1 MTLQCAILLFQLRKG
16 GYISKGIFCSIFIKV
31 KEISKE
37 QPSLKVIFFTVI
49 FKPRLKNQSIY
60 VSTEITDLKKNTY
73 CICHQL
79 ELCARQK
86 YVHFLETNL
95 KITFE
100 IQAPLLSW
108 SLLRPT
114 WSFWTNLSN
123 KSGRVLIWK
132 SGSKLFSISKFN
144 EFFYQSQLW
153 TQCARTD
160 LNKRFLPKPMPTTE
174 WKGTS

>member
-1 MTLQCAILLFQLRKG
+1 MHRNYRF
-16 GYISKGIFCSIFIKV
+16 
-31 KEISKE
+31 E
-37 QPSLKVIFFTVI
+37 
-49 FKPRLKNQSIY
+49 
-60 VSTEITDLKKNTY
+60 KNTY

-123 KSGRVLIWK
+123 KSGRFLIWK
-132 SGSKLFSISKFN
+132 SGSKLFSILKFN
-144 EFFYQSQLW
+144 ELLTTSSNEYRKTDFFTNHNCETSEFDFCEKNHNRRFIQGVYFIIVLW
-153 TQCARTD
+153 AD
-160 LNKRFLPKPMPTTE
+160 FLE
-174 WKGTS
+174 VSWK